1 MQATVLS
8 KKRVYSSET
17 KVKDKERAKK
27 NRQIF
32 KEELEQLR
40 EIKRQYDDLINFKN
54 LKGKMEKK
62 KKMEEE
68 MESQRQELKLLR
80 QQNVMLE
87 SKLELAEKEK
97 EHYKCSFMT
106 VQEQVEELEGRLQ
119 QLTRTNMDLKS
130 SLKDLILCKYSY
142 NIKSKD
148 HLDREY
154 KHFIGQV
161 GDKNDISFV
170 VGAWLSLFKSNW
182 FNGASTVK
190 VWSDGGPKH
199 FKISANMKFF
209 MAIQQAT
216 PEVKWVYNFFAS
228 YHGCSICDGVA
239 AQAKGAINR
248 TMRDIQLAIRTTPEA
263 IKVVGKL
270 GNHVASTVA
279 IVSNDFSTP
288 TLQGI
293 KSFHKFEADA
303 HKNFLYAY
311 RTSED
316 SKWEKRYCPQD
327 VLNLLDLL
335 Q

>member
-1 MQATVLS
+1 M
-8 KKRVYSSET
+8 
-17 KVKDKERAKK
+17 
-27 NRQIF
+27 
-32 KEELEQLR
+32 
-40 EIKRQYDDLINFKN
+40 
-54 LKGKMEKK
+54 
-62 KKMEEE
+62 
-68 MESQRQELKLLR
+68 
-80 QQNVMLE
+80 
-87 SKLELAEKEK
+87 
-97 EHYKCSFMT
+97 
-106 VQEQVEELEGRLQ
+106 
-119 QLTRTNMDLKS
+119 
-130 SLKDLILCKYSY
+130 
-142 NIKSKD
+142 
-148 HLDREY
+148 DREY

-216 PEVKWVYNFFAS
+216 PEVKWIYNFFAS

-239 AQAKGAINR
+239 AQAKGNINR

-263 IKVVGKL
+263 IKVVGKP

-279 IVSNDFSTP
+279 IVSNHFSTP

-293 KSFHKFEADA
+293 KSFHKFEADT